1 MTINLTFS
9 KYFRIGLLLPLLLG
23 IVSWCL
29 IWGGI
34 WLGPFNIVIFVL
46 SMSILLAGKSYIAFA
61 ILAFFLSKRFS
72 ESRLKGGSLALPLFF
87 IPFFL
92 VEIWL
97 TQRLSFPVNDLLLT
111 LAIGYC
117 YVILFWG
124 IWGLVN
130 LFRVSTDVS
139 VT

>member
-23 IVSWCL
+23 IFSWCL

-34 WLGPFNIVIFVL
+34 GLGPFKIVIFIL
-46 SMSILLAGKSYIAFA
+46 SMSIIVAGKSYIAFA
-61 ILAFFLSKRFS
+61 ILVFFYSKRLS
-72 ESRLKGGSLALPLFF
+72 ESTLKTGSLVLPPLF

-92 VEIWL
+92 VEVWL
-97 TQRLSFPVNDLLLT
+97 TQGLSFPVNNLSLT
-111 LAIGYC
+111 LAVGYC

-124 IWGLVN
+124 LWGLVN
-130 LFRVSTDVS
+130 LFRVSTNAS
-139 VT
+139 AT